1 MRSKIVLI
9 KLITRYFPFSICSL
23 FIFKFFLQ
31 LLCISLVQL
40 IFRQPELF
48 CSKIPYSYGRM
59 LASKIAYSARNSAGS
74 LRLKALEFA
83 AFVIRVWE
91 NTT

>member
-1 MRSKIVLI
+1 MHFISAAN
-9 KLITRYFPFSICSL
+9 FSLAWIILLENTL
-23 FIFKFFLQ
+23 FW
-31 LLCISLVQL
+31 
-40 IFRQPELF
+40 RQNARL
-48 CSKIPYSYGRM
+48 
-59 LASKIAYSARNSAGS
+59 KIAYSAQNSAGS